1 MAEYLIQEE
10 TLTAVADSIRDIN
23 GSADRITPSGMV
35 TALEGVNTEVNTQ
48 TDIIE
53 EIKEVLRT
61 KASVDIDTSDAT
73 ATAQKILL
81 GYTAYVD
88 GEKIIGS
95 HICGIDYIEVTG
107 LSVSTRSATGINSN
121 FIISYADAFTTQNG
135 SLVLDGSSSLSVS
148 GGTGA
153 GLDLTNGC
161 SIVLGKYI
169 SVNGVIYYIPEN
181 AKFTQQTNTSSGSII
196 LSYKLV
202 CDIAQQVVV
211 SESSGG
217 GSDNSGT
224 TDNGTIMSM
233 TARENYNICSSIT
246 TNSLNTLEYAD
257 SISVANGTISLVDPT
272 SITYSSVSAF
282 EVTKG
287 KYIKT
292 YSGLI
297 GFIPTNSTLSSST
310 SNYITYIKC
319 NYLLEVTVV

>member
-1 MAEYLIQEE
+1 MTEYLIQEE
-10 TLTAVADSIRDIN
+10 SLINVADAIRDIN
-23 GSADRITPSGMV
+23 GSAGKITPSGMV
-35 TALEGVNTEVNTQ
+35 AALENVNTEVNIQ

-53 EIKEVLRT
+53 EIKATLRT

-81 GYTAYVD
+81 GYTAYVN
-88 GEKIIGS
+88 GEKVIGS

-107 LSVSTRSATGINSN
+107 LSISTRSATVNNS

-148 GGTGA
+148 SGTGT
-153 GLDLTNGC
+153 GLNLTDRC

-169 SVNGVIYYIPEN
+169 SVNDVIYYIPEN
-181 AKFTQQTNTSSGSII
+181 AKFTQQTNTSSGNVI

-217 GSDNSGT
+217 GSNNNGT
-224 TDNGTIMSM
+224 TDSGTIMSM
-233 TARENYNICSSIT
+233 TARENYSVCSSIT
-246 TNSLNTLEYAD
+246 TNNLNTLEYAD
-257 SISVANGTISLVDPT
+257 SISVANGTISLVNPT

-282 EVTKG
+282 EVIKG

-292 YSGLI
+292 YNSGLV
-297 GFIPTNSTLSSST
+297 GFVPTNSTLSSST

-319 NYLLEVTVV
+319 NYLLEVIAV